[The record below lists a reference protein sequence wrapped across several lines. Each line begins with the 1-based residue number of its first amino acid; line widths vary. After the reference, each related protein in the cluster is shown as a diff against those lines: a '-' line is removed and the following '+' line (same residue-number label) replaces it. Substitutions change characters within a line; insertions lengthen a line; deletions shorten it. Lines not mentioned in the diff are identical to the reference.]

1 MTNIVQNVPYTA
13 FGGGANKII
22 PISATTP
29 GNSNIVL
36 ISADAGTT
44 AYTAPG
50 VTDNAAGG
58 SNVYAVRKALAGV
71 GGTRIVWV
79 VDCLNAPKS
88 CTQITIAPTG
98 GTGGV
103 FGCGGVLEAAGGTYA
118 PDQSGSTTGTATSP
132 LVVTNSSV
140 DTAATNLVVGVVG
153 RGGGTTTSGIS
164 DPPTGYTS
172 IAVQQNDQVD
182 GGGECCYRINSSA
195 LTDSVSWASTAQAS
209 GDPGILQSYTVTA
222 SAGSFPPV
230 PGSPNTLPGFQQHN
244 ALMVS

>member
-1 MTNIVQNVPYTA
+1 MTNIVQAVPYTA

-22 PISATTP
+22 TVPATSVGSSIIVPISFE
-29 GNSNIVL
+29 G
-36 ISADAGTT
+36 GTT

-58 SNVYAVRKALAGV
+58 SNVYVVRKTLAGT

-88 CTQITIAPTG
+88 FTQITITPTG
-98 GTGGV
+98 GTGGG

-118 PDQSGSTTGTATSP
+118 ADQSGSTTGTASSP
-132 LVVTNSSV
+132 LVVTNTSV
-140 DTAATNLVVGVVG
+140 DTGTTDLVVGVVG

-164 DPPTGYTS
+164 DPPAGYTS

-182 GGGECCYRINSSA
+182 AGGECCYRINASA
-195 LTDSVSWASTAQAS
+195 LTDSASWASTSQSS
-209 GDPGILQSYTVTA
+209 GDPGILQSYKVTA
-222 SAGSFPPV
+222 AAAGLGQPWQNQ
-230 PGSPNTLPGFQQHN
+230 GQMG
-244 ALMVS
+244 AMVCQ